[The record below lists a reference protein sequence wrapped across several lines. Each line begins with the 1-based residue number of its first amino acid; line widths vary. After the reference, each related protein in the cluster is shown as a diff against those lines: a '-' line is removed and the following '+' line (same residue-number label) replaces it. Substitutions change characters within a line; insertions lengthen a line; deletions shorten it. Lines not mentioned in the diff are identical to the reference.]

1 MILFNSECYLCQLKR
16 HMETA
21 RTLGDEET
29 ATAFCRALMQ
39 MYLDAPENTSSP
51 GLGPEIS
58 ALYQKFYGL
67 DEDRYK
73 EEKQQANAFV
83 LARMDD
89 IRSHVEAAPD
99 RLKAAL
105 QCAILGNYLDFAVL
119 QKDVSFEKLD
129 TMLAKI
135 HDIQIDA
142 AVFEAF
148 RQELQTG
155 KKLLYLTDNA
165 GEIGFDRIFAEEIA
179 RAYPDLS
186 ITVCVRGGP
195 AQNDALRGD
204 AEAVE
209 MPFPIIDN
217 GNSIPGTV
225 LEKLGD
231 DAKKALDEADII
243 LSKGQ
248 ANVETLYGC
257 GYNIYYAFLIKCGRF
272 EKLFH
277 KEMLT
282 PMFVRERA

>member
-39 MYLDAPENTSSP
+39 MYLDAPADTASP

-58 ALYQKFYGL
+58 KLYQKFYGL

-73 EEKQQANAFV
+73 DEKEQANAFV

-89 IRSHVEAAPD
+89 IRAHIDGAQD
-99 RLKAAL
+99 RLLAAL

-119 QKDVSFEKLD
+119 QRDVSFEKLD
-129 TMLAKI
+129 TLLRSS
-135 HDIQIDA
+135 HDMALDLQ
-142 AVFEAF
+142 VFEQF
-148 RQELQTG
+148 KKDLSSG

-165 GEIGFDRIFAEEIA
+165 GEIGFDRLFAEAIKA
-179 RAYPDLS
+179 AYPHLD

-195 AQNDALRGD
+195 AQNDALRAD
-204 AEAVE
+204 AEAVG
-209 MPFPIIDN
+209 MPFAVIDN

-225 LEKLGD
+225 ISRLGE
-231 DAKKALDEADII
+231 DAKKAMLDADVI

-248 ANVETLYGC
+248 ANVETLLGC
-257 GYNIYYAFLIKCGRF
+257 GHNIYYAFLIKCSRF
-272 EKLFH
+272 EKIFG
-277 KEMLT
+277 KSMLT

>member
-21 RTLGDEET
+21 RTLGSEGT

-39 MYLDAPENTSSP
+39 MYANAPADTSSP

-67 DEDRYK
+67 DADRYK
-73 EEKQQANAFV
+73 DEKEQANAFV

-89 IRSHVEAAPD
+89 IRAHIDGTQD
-99 RLKAAL
+99 RLLAAL

-119 QKDVSFEKLD
+119 QKDISFEKLD
-129 TMLAKI
+129 QMLLKA
-135 HDIQIDA
+135 HDMAIDA
-142 AVFEAF
+142 TVFERFKQDLAA
-148 RQELQTG
+148 G

-165 GEIGFDRIFAEEIA
+165 GEIGFDRLFAEAIHA
-179 RAYPDLS
+179 SYPHLD

-195 AQNDALRGD
+195 AQNDAMRID
-204 AEAVE
+204 AEAVG
-209 MPFPIIDN
+209 MPFPVIDN

-225 LEKLGD
+225 ISKLGS
-231 DAKKALDEADII
+231 DAKKALLDADVI

-248 ANVETLYGC
+248 ANVETLLGC
-257 GYNIYYAFLIKCGRF
+257 GHNIYYAFLIKCSRF
-272 EKLFH
+272 EKIFG

-282 PMFVRERA
+282 PMFVRERS

>member
-21 RTLGDEET
+21 RALGDEET
-29 ATAFCRALMQ
+29 ATKFCRALMQ
-39 MYLDAPENTSSP
+39 MYLDAPEDTSSP

-58 ALYQKFYGL
+58 KLYQKFYGL

-73 EEKQQANAFV
+73 EEKRQANAFV
-83 LARMDD
+83 LARMDA
-89 IRSHVEAAPD
+89 IRAHVEAAPD
-99 RLKAAL
+99 KLLAAL

-119 QKDVSFEKLD
+119 QKDISFEKLD
-129 TMLAKI
+129 AMLSQA
-135 HDIQIDA
+135 HDMAIETE
-142 AVFEAF
+142 VFDKF
-148 RQELQTG
+148 RQDLATG

-179 RAYPDLS
+179 RAYPHLS

-195 AQNDALRGD
+195 AQNDAMRAD

-209 MPFPIIDN
+209 MPFPVIDN

-225 LEKLGD
+225 LARLGD
-231 DAKKALDEADII
+231 DAKKAMEEADVI

-257 GYNIYYAFLIKCGRF
+257 GYNLYYAFLIKCSRF
-272 EKLFH
+272 EKIFE

-282 PMFVRERA
+282 PMFVRERK

>member
-16 HMETA
+16 HVETA
-21 RTLGDEET
+21 RTLGDEAT
-29 ATAFCRALMQ
+29 ATEFCRALMQ
-39 MYLDAPENTSSP
+39 LYLDAPADTSSP

-58 ALYQKFYGL
+58 KLYQQFYGL

-83 LARMDD
+83 LARMDA
-89 IRSHVEAAPD
+89 IRAHVEAAPN
-99 RLKAAL
+99 RLLAAL

-119 QKDVSFEKLD
+119 KKDVSFEKLD
-129 TMLAKI
+129 EMLRSSGDMALDMQVFDRFCQELAK
-135 HDIQIDA
+135 
-142 AVFEAF
+142 
-148 RQELQTG
+148 G
-155 KKLLYLTDNA
+155 KKLLYVTDNA
-165 GEIGFDRIFAEEIA
+165 GEIGFDRIFAEELQ
-179 RAYPDLS
+179 RAYPHLS

-195 AQNDALRGD
+195 AQNDAMRAD
-204 AEAVE
+204 AQAVE

-225 LEKLGD
+225 ISKLSTE
-231 DAKKALDEADII
+231 AKQAMDEADVI

-257 GYNIYYAFLIKCGRF
+257 GYNIYYAFLIKCSRF
-272 EKLFH
+272 EKIFG

-282 PMFVRERA
+282 PMFISDHK

>member
-16 HMETA
+16 HIETA
-21 RTLGDEET
+21 RTLGDEAT

-67 DEDRYK
+67 DADRYK

-89 IRSHVEAAPD
+89 IRAHVDAAPD
-99 RLKAAL
+99 GLKAAL

-129 TMLAKI
+129 SMLAQS
-135 HDIQIDA
+135 HDMAIDA
-142 AVFEAF
+142 DAFDKF
-148 RQELQTG
+148 RQDLATG

-165 GEIGFDRIFAEEIA
+165 GEIGFDRIFAEEIQH
-179 RAYPDLS
+179 AYPNLS

-195 AQNDALRGD
+195 AQNDAMRAD

-209 MPFPIIDN
+209 MPFPVIDN
-217 GNSIPGTV
+217 GNAIPGTV
-225 LEKLGD
+225 IDRLSEE
-231 DAKKALDEADII
+231 AKQAMEEADVI

-257 GYNIYYAFLIKCGRF
+257 GYNIYYAFLIKCSRF
-272 EKLFH
+272 EKIFG

>member
-1 MILFNSECYLCQLKR
+1 
-16 HMETA
+16 
-21 RTLGDEET
+21 
-29 ATAFCRALMQ
+29 MQ
-39 MYLDAPENTSSP
+39 MYLDAPENTCSP
-51 GLGPEIS
+51 GLAPEIS

-67 DEDRYK
+67 EEDRYK
-73 EEKQQANAFV
+73 DEKEQANAFV

-105 QCAILGNYLDFAVL
+105 QAAILGNYLDFAVL
-119 QKDVSFEKLD
+119 QKDLSFEKLD
-129 TMLAKI
+129 AMLAKM
-135 HDIQIDA
+135 HDMDIDA
-142 AVFEAF
+142 GTFDQF
-148 RQELQTG
+148 KHDLQQG

-179 RAYPDLS
+179 RAYPNLS

-195 AQNDALRGD
+195 AQNDALRAD
-204 AEAVE
+204 AQAVR
-209 MPFPIIDN
+209 MPFPVIDN

-225 LEKLGD
+225 IEKLSD
-231 DAKKALDEADII
+231 DAKKAMAAADVI

-257 GYNIYYAFLIKCGRF
+257 GCNIYYAFLIKCGRF
-272 EKLFH
+272 EKTFGKPL
-277 KEMLT
+277 LT

>member
-1 MILFNSECYLCQLKR
+1 MILFNSECYLCQLRR

-21 RTLGDEET
+21 HTLGDEET

-39 MYLDAPENTSSP
+39 MYLDAPENTSAP

-67 DEDRYK
+67 DADRYK
-73 EEKQQANAFV
+73 EEKEQANAFV

-89 IRSHVEAAPD
+89 IRAHVEGAPD
-99 RLKAAL
+99 RLLTAL
-105 QCAILGNYLDFAVL
+105 QCAILGNYLDFAVF
-119 QKDVSFEKLD
+119 QNDVSFEKLE
-129 TMLAKI
+129 TMLAQS
-135 HDIQIDA
+135 HDMAIDPD
-142 AVFEAF
+142 VFNQFQKDLAK
-148 RQELQTG
+148 G

-165 GEIGFDRIFAEEIA
+165 GEIGFDRIFAEEIQ
-179 RAYPDLS
+179 RAYPNLS

-195 AQNDALRGD
+195 AQNDAMRAD
-204 AEAVE
+204 AEAVG
-209 MPFPIIDN
+209 MPFDLIDN

-225 LEKLGD
+225 IDKLGK
-231 DAKKALDEADII
+231 DAKKAMDEADVI

-257 GYNIYYAFLIKCGRF
+257 GKNIYYAFLIKCSRF
-272 EKLFH
+272 EKIFGKKL
-277 KEMLT
+277 LT